1 MASMTF
7 SPLALSSRVAPR
19 VAGRAAA
26 KASKA
31 SFRVKASL
39 DESMPAEAQAVA
51 APAPVSKFE
60 AFKNTMSFGAWAPET
75 INGRVAQIAF
85 VAGLGA
91 ELSTGESFTSQFA
104 AHTGAIAFASGL
116 ITLASFMPSM
126 QNADGYKAD
135 PATLKPGKPWT
146 IDAEKANGRGAMIGL
161 VSMLVLEKVIGGPI
175 TGLFGGASDSFGNA
189 DQFYDD
195 SFKAQVEVPVAMPA
209 ASSFADFDAPVAAA
223 APAVVVEDA
232 AAVDAVVAYEAAVVA
247 EPVRVEGAVVE
258 EVEAAAMELGR
269 EVSAAQD
276 AAADAVAVEM

>member
-1 MASMTF
+1 
-7 SPLALSSRVAPR
+7 
-19 VAGRAAA
+19 
-26 KASKA
+26 
-31 SFRVKASL
+31 
-39 DESMPAEAQAVA
+39 
-51 APAPVSKFE
+51 
-60 AFKNTMSFGAWAPET
+60 MSFGAWAPET